1 MKNAGLVHQPSIDRL
16 RQAMNQ
22 SAAVKTKSFDVAMAE
37 SQERRKQYLA
47 KKQSLK
53 PDVSNAESRLV
64 QIQNA
69 VQSLGPQLWKD
80 LHTTVTAEM
89 LADWEKQIPSYGCP
103 CRDSYKQLKRE
114 CRPEQ
119 YDDFFAWTVAIHNLV
134 NAKLKEQ
141 TGDCTY
147 EQTSLEQ
154 ARSLWRNEFPR
165 RNSRAVVTVSTGKQY
180 RQLLEVTGPTH
191 ASYAQRVQADY
202 IQLTNQLYNDWKQ
215 EKFRAGV
222 VGQHYDQ
229 TLFVDCDVIIRSS
242 CPDVFDV
249 GGVYIHDDREKLRM
263 THWCEGDI
271 KRVAES
277 QGVEPWP
284 YLRCL
289 NTGFFTFAR
298 NYNPW
303 VMPTQ
308 PFPDSHCAEQWW
320 VDRHIKQWQRMDSV
334 NNWQWWFHDF
344 WDGVDSANVVHLANC
359 PKDIRV
365 QLAKQFIA
373 GKTSS
378 ELRNQY
384 FEKWKTS
391 ASL

>member
-22 SAAVKTKSFDVAMAE
+22 SVAVKTKSFAVAMAE

-69 VQSLGPQLWKD
+69 VQALGPQLWKD
-80 LHTTVTAEM
+80 LHTIVTAET
-89 LADWEKQIPSYGCP
+89 LAEWEKKIPSYGCP

-114 CRPEQ
+114 CRPEK

-165 RNSRAVVTVSTGKQY
+165 RNSRAVVTVATGKQY
-180 RQLLEVTGPTH
+180 RQLLAVTGPTH
-191 ASYAQRVQADY
+191 AAYAQRVGADY
-202 IQLTNQLYNDWKQ
+202 IQLTNQLYADWKQ

-229 TLFVDCDVIIRSS
+229 TLFVDCDVIIRST

-249 GGVYIHDDREKLRM
+249 GGVYIHDDAEKLRM
-263 THWCEGDI
+263 LHWFEQDI
-271 KRVAES
+271 KKVAES
-277 QGVEPWP
+277 QCVDPWHST
-284 YLRCL
+284 RCL
-289 NTGFFTFAR
+289 NTGFFTFTKQD
-298 NYNPW
+298 NPW

-320 VDRHIKQWQRMDSV
+320 VDRHVTKYTRMEPQM
-334 NNWQWWFHDF
+334 NCQWWFHDF
-344 WDGVDSANVVHLANC
+344 WEMVDDAHVVHLSNC
-359 PKDIRV
+359 PKPIRIPV
-365 QLAKQFIA
+365 TQAILSNEK
-373 GKTSS
+373 SS
-378 ELRNQY
+378 AIKERFY
-384 FEKWKTS
+384 DEWKKS